1 MSSKVSSSDLELAI
15 VLPLGALAHQLMRI
29 EAQLRLVNMK
39 ALDLATDNDHQGSA
53 ALINA
58 KLEHI
63 SEALDSIRTL
73 VADISRHKR
82 RPEQDD

>member
-1 MSSKVSSSDLELAI
+1 VSRAISADLELGI
-15 VLPLGALAHQLMRI
+15 VLPLGVLAQQLMRV

-39 ALDLATDNDHQGSA
+39 ALDLANDSEYKGSA

-63 SEALDSIRTL
+63 SEALDAIRTL
-73 VADISRHKR
+73 VTDLSRRKR
-82 RPEQDD
+82 QSEQDD

>member
-1 MSSKVSSSDLELAI
+1 VTLKASSTDLELAI
-15 VLPLGALAHQLMRI
+15 VLPLGVLANQLMRI

-39 ALDLATDNDHQGSA
+39 ALDLATESEQRGSA

-63 SEALDSIRTL
+63 SDALDSIRTL
-73 VADISRHKR
+73 VTDISRRK
-82 RPEQDD
+82 PKPAQDD

>member
-1 MSSKVSSSDLELAI
+1 VTSKLSSTDLELAI
-15 VLPLGALAHQLMRI
+15 VLPLGVLAHQLMRI

-39 ALDLATDNDHQGSA
+39 ALDLATESDHRGSA

-73 VADISRHKR
+73 VSDLSHRKPK
-82 RPEQDD
+82 PEQDD

>member
-1 MSSKVSSSDLELAI
+1 VSSKGSSTDLELAI
-15 VLPLGALAHQLMRI
+15 VLPLGVLAHQLMRV

-39 ALDLATDNDHQGSA
+39 ALDLATENDQRDSA

-73 VADISRHKR
+73 VTDISRRKR
-82 RPEQDD
+82 QPEQDD

>member
-1 MSSKVSSSDLELAI
+1 MPSKVSSTDLELAI
-15 VLPLGALAHQLMRI
+15 VLPLGVLAHQLMRV

-39 ALDLATDNDHQGSA
+39 ALDLATESDHRGAA

-73 VADISRHKR
+73 VTDISRRKPK
-82 RPEQDD
+82 PEQDD

>member
-1 MSSKVSSSDLELAI
+1 MSRASTADLELAI
-15 VLPLGALAHQLMRI
+15 VLPLGVLAQQLMRV

-39 ALDLATDNDHQGSA
+39 SLDLASERDYKGSA

-63 SEALDSIRTL
+63 SEALEAIRGL
-73 VADISRHKR
+73 VADMSRRKPQ
-82 RPEQDD
+82 PERDD

>member
-1 MSSKVSSSDLELAI
+1 MSRTSPSELELAI
-15 VLPLGALAHQLMRI
+15 VLPLGVLAQQLMKV

-39 ALDLATDNDHQGSA
+39 ALDLSCDSDYKGSA

-63 SEALDSIRTL
+63 SEALESIRSL
-73 VADISRHKR
+73 VADLSRRKPQPAR
-82 RPEQDD
+82 DD

>member
-1 MSSKVSSSDLELAI
+1 MTSKLSSTDLELAI
-15 VLPLGALAHQLMRI
+15 VLPLGVLAQQLMRV

-39 ALDLATDNDHQGSA
+39 VLDLATDSDHRGSA

-73 VADISRHKR
+73 VTDISRRKPK
-82 RPEQDD
+82 PEQDD